1 VPKLVGARIVIAIV
15 ALMGVLTAI
24 AGGIGS
30 AWAIATPD
38 TLPVFEIGLPLL
50 TALLVAALVRL
61 AVLLWRDAQDGE
73 WIDPLPALASA
84 PKRTP
89 DAAMRASFPQAAF
102 YQEVPLPPDAS
113 TPPSLALL
121 RRHKTATR
129 ITMHDES
136 VRYLVRWGRRR
147 T

>member
-1 VPKLVGARIVIAIV
+1 VPKPVGARIVIAVV
-15 ALMGVLTAI
+15 ALLGVLTAI

-38 TLPVFEIGLPLL
+38 TLPVFEIGLPIL
-50 TALLVAALVRL
+50 TAVLVAALVRL

-84 PKRTP
+84 PKQTP
-89 DAAMRASFPQAAF
+89 DSAMRASFPQAAF
-102 YQEVPLPPDAS
+102 YQEVPLPPDAGMRRRL
-113 TPPSLALL
+113 PLL
-121 RRHKTATR
+121 QRHRIAIR

-136 VRYLVRWGRRR
+136 VRYQVRWRGRR